1 MSTTCAI
8 SQSSVA
14 LYDTGDATR
23 LPQWHIWLTALVVGL
38 VFFLTEHSLD
48 ISLADAYTQTLDE
61 MEVTALGGNTV
72 RRVAFL
78 ILAAFGIWLLA
89 VSKQPLNI
97 NPWLALPMGLY
108 LLMAGGSYFW
118 SVDPGMCLRR
128 LVIVGCCAAAA
139 LGIARRLSMH
149 ELCLLTVAIIGP
161 LVAIGLLSELRLG
174 TFRPWSGDYRFSG
187 SVHPNTQNMHLTAL
201 ALAALG
207 VARANQRWRGVL
219 LGVFAACLVLS
230 VLTKSRTGN
239 AATIL
244 AISSV
249 FIIQTPFRPK
259 VIVGLAGFWA
269 VLVALWLIWICG
281 YDPLNDFRD
290 ALLLGRAEES
300 DTLSGRSFIW
310 PLVWY
315 FVSKRPVLGYGY
327 ESFWNPTNIDIVS
340 EDLQWAVREAHNGYL
355 DILLSTG
362 FVGLACAIAAILA
375 GLAAATSGKEHK
387 RDPAY
392 ALPLGMLVFG
402 LVTSVMESGM
412 VGIMLPPIITGC
424 CLTRMALFENQSP
437 QEGAPR

>member
-97 NPWLALPMGLY
+97 NPWLTLPMGLY
-108 LLMAGGSYFW
+108 LLMAAGSYFW

-174 TFRPWSGDYRFSG
+174 TFRPTRRTCTLPLSPW
-187 SVHPNTQNMHLTAL
+187 P
-201 ALAALG
+201 
-207 VARANQRWRGVL
+207 RWAWHERISAG
-219 LGVFAACLVLS
+219 AACSWVCSL
-230 VLTKSRTGN
+230 
-239 AATIL
+239 
-244 AISSV
+244 
-249 FIIQTPFRPK
+249 P
-259 VIVGLAGFWA
+259 
-269 VLVALWLIWICG
+269 
-281 YDPLNDFRD
+281 
-290 ALLLGRAEES
+290 
-300 DTLSGRSFIW
+300 
-310 PLVWY
+310 
-315 FVSKRPVLGYGY
+315 VSY
-327 ESFWNPTNIDIVS
+327 
-340 EDLQWAVREAHNGYL
+340 
-355 DILLSTG
+355 
-362 FVGLACAIAAILA
+362 
-375 GLAAATSGKEHK
+375 
-387 RDPAY
+387 
-392 ALPLGMLVFG
+392 
-402 LVTSVMESGM
+402 
-412 VGIMLPPIITGC
+412 
-424 CLTRMALFENQSP
+424 
-437 QEGAPR
+437 